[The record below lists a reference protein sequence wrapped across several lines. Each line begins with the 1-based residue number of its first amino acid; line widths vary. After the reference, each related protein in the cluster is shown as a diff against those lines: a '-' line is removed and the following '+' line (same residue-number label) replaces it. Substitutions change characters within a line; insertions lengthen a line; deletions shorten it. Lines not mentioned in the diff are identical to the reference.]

1 MVKARRTIAGNLLG
15 RAGLA
20 AYTRPEAAADTTK
33 PIAPARRAGVEI
45 PLGDAASVFV
55 HLHNHSEYSLL
66 DGACRLA
73 ELAGRAAA
81 EKMPAVALTDHGN
94 LHGAVEFYQACRK
107 AKVKP
112 VIGIE
117 AYVAPEGRTVKR
129 ARGIREAGHHLVLL
143 AENNA
148 GYRNLLKLATIGHLE
163 GFYYRPRI
171 DKECLAEHHEGLIC
185 LTACLK
191 GEVPS
196 LVLAERYDEAKAV
209 LEFFKELFGDDHVF
223 VELQNHGIDDETRAM
238 PVLAQLAEQVGI
250 GTVVTN
256 DIHYIAR
263 DDALMHDCLL
273 CLQTQ
278 SVLSDA
284 NRMKFQTPEFY
295 FKTEAEMRALFP
307 DNGAALD
314 ATAAIA
320 ERCHVELDLKT
331 RHYPVFKADAADAE
345 GDVDLAE
352 YLRALCERGLR
363 ERFGEAQPPAEYV
376 AQMDYELD
384 VIDKRGLT
392 SYILIVWDF
401 IHYAREH
408 GIPVGPGRGSA
419 TGSLVCCLTGIT
431 DIDPIRYKLVF
442 ERFTS
447 LERPTFPDIDVDLC
461 MERRGEV
468 IDYVRRKYGED
479 HVAQIITFGTLG
491 AKASIRDIGRVLGH
505 SYGDVDRIA
514 RLVPGGPGVTLDR
527 ALKQEREL
535 RTLYETDEMTR
546 QIIDIAKRAEG
557 LARNASTH
565 AAGLVISSEPLTDI
579 VPLCHGGGDEVVT
592 QFAMKPVGDVGLLK
606 MDFLGLK
613 TLTVIHHA
621 VENIAQTQGTRLD
634 IRNVALDDPK
644 TLELL
649 NRADTG
655 GLFQL
660 ESSGMTDLARNIGID
675 RFEDIVAMIALF
687 RPGPMEMI
695 PEYIARKKDPAKIK
709 YAHPQLEPVL
719 AETYGIFVYQEQVM
733 QAANVLAGYSLGEAD
748 ILRRAMGKKKPA
760 EMKAQRERFLGGAKT
775 NKIHK
780 KTAEKVFG
788 EMERF
793 AGYGFNKS
801 HAAAYAMI
809 VYQTAFLKA
818 NYPREYM
825 AALLSNEMGNTDK
838 ISRTIAECD
847 AHGIDILP
855 PDMNESF
862 ARFTVV
868 DEGIRFGLAAIR
880 NVGAGAVEHILERRQ
895 SHGPYTSLDDF
906 AGDVDP
912 RVVNRKMLE
921 SLVHAGAFDSLGWNR
936 AQLVHALPQ
945 VLDGAAR
952 RHADRLSGQV
962 GLFDALA
969 TTDAAA
975 ALHMPPPDIEEFP
988 LRERLARE
996 KELLGF
1002 YVTGHPLSDYR
1013 ELIEQLDC
1021 SPLAQLGAVENRAR
1035 VKVATIIA
1043 GVRNRITR
1051 KTNER
1056 MAVLELDDG
1065 RDTIEALVFPRAYRQ
1080 CGSIIEKDLPVLAVA
1095 GVDRRDERPKLI
1107 VDALVPLD
1115 QAERDGVEAVDR
1127 LIASQQSAQP
1137 ANGPRRY
1144 RGAHGPPAPANNGPK
1159 ALRVTIDRRTATAET
1174 LEQINALAA
1183 DAPGDLPLVLA
1194 FTESQGSP
1202 ASACV
1207 RTATRV
1213 NPHDALM
1220 QAITEI
1226 PAVVTVEKSLSETA

>member
-1 MVKARRTIAGNLLG
+1 
-15 RAGLA
+15 
-20 AYTRPEAAADTTK
+20 
-33 PIAPARRAGVEI
+33 
-45 PLGDAASVFV
+45 VFV

-73 ELAGRAAA
+73 ELARRAAE

-112 VIGIE
+112 IIGIE

-148 GYRNLLKLATIGHLE
+148 GYGNLLKLATIGHLE

-185 LTACLK
+185 LTGCLK
-191 GEVPS
+191 GEIPS
-196 LVLAERYDEAKAV
+196 LVLAERYDEAKAA
-209 LEFFKELFGDDHVF
+209 LEFFVQTFGPESVF
-223 VELQNHGIDDETRAM
+223 AELQNHGIDDEARAV
-238 PVLAQLAEQVGI
+238 PVLARLAEQVGV

-256 DIHYIAR
+256 DTHYIAR

-307 DNGAALD
+307 DNGDALD

-320 ERCHVELDLKT
+320 ERCRIELDLKT
-331 RHYPVFKADAADAE
+331 RHYPVFKPDDDVGRVAPGPPSAE
-345 GDVDLAE
+345 LID
-352 YLRALCERGLR
+352 YLRQMSEQGLR
-363 ERFGEAQPPAEYV
+363 ERFGATKTPAEYV
-376 AQMDYELD
+376 TQMDYELN

-419 TGSLVCCLTGIT
+419 TGSLVCYLTGIT

-461 MERRGEV
+461 MERRSEV

-505 SYGDVDRIA
+505 SYSDVDRIA

-527 ALKQEREL
+527 ALKQEPEL
-535 RTLYETDEMTR
+535 HRLYETDEMTR

-592 QFAMKPVGDVGLLK
+592 QFAMKPVEDIGLLK

-621 VENIAQTQGTRLD
+621 VEIIGQTQGTRLD
-634 IRNVALDDPK
+634 VRTVPLNDPK

-695 PEYIARKKDPAKIK
+695 PEYIARKKDPAKVT
-709 YAHPQLEPVL
+709 YAHRLLEPVL

-748 ILRRAMGKKKPA
+748 ILRRAMGKKKA
-760 EMKAQRERFLGGAKT
+760 AAMKAQRDRFLAGAKDK
-775 NKIHK
+775 KIHK

-809 VYQTAFLKA
+809 VYQTAYLKA
-818 NYPREYM
+818 NSPREYM
-825 AALLSNEMGNTDK
+825 AALLSSEMGNTDK
-838 ISRTIAECD
+838 ISRAIAECE
-847 AHGIDILP
+847 AHGIRILP
-855 PDMNESF
+855 PDINESH
-862 ARFTVV
+862 AKFTVV
-868 DEGIRFGLAAIR
+868 EEGIRFGLAAIR
-880 NVGAGAVEHILERRQ
+880 NVGAAAVEHILERRRA
-895 SHGPYTSLDDF
+895 HAAYTSLDDF
-906 AGDVDP
+906 TGDVDP
-912 RVVNRKMLE
+912 RVVNRKLLE
-921 SLVHAGAFDSLGWNR
+921 SLTHAGAFDSLGWNR
-936 AQLVHALPQ
+936 AQLIQALPQ
-945 VLDGAAR
+945 ALDGAAR

-962 GLFDALA
+962 GLFDSLA
-969 TTDAAA
+969 AGEVVA
-975 ALHMPPPDIEEFP
+975 ALHTTPPDVDEFP

-1013 ELIEQLDC
+1013 ELIERLDC
-1021 SPLAQLGAVENRAR
+1021 AALAELGTVENRTR
-1035 VKVATIIA
+1035 VKVAAIIA
-1043 GVRNRITR
+1043 GVRNRLTR

-1065 RDTIEALVFPRAYRQ
+1065 RDTIEAVVFPRSYRE
-1080 CGSIIEKDLPVLAVA
+1080 CGSVIEKDLPVLAVA

-1107 VDALVPLD
+1107 IDALVPLD
-1115 QAERDGVEAVDR
+1115 QAERDGVEAIDH
-1127 LIASQQSAQP
+1127 LIAGQMAAQP

-1144 RGAHGPPAPANNGPK
+1144 RSANGPAAPAHNGPK
-1159 ALRVTIDRRTATAET
+1159 ALRVTIDRRAATSET

-1194 FTESQGSP
+1194 FTEDQGAS

-1213 NPHDALM
+1213 QPHDTLM
-1220 QAITEI
+1220 QGISDI
-1226 PAVVTVEKSLSETA
+1226 PAVIAVEKALSELP